1 MKSSSALLIL
11 ASLAGTLVPAQVFG
25 QERVRLTLPLDT
37 LLGVVTR
44 MSADEVEL
52 SLEGGGSRVFLREE
66 VLRMERGTEHS
77 QGHVGF
83 LLGSVAGF
91 SAGLASLFW
100 LYETDYFNDTALQL
114 GPALGLIGGGIAG
127 HRIGASK
134 KRVKWETV
142 PDWTVFWMMPER
154 LRDPGDTRDEST
166 GLRVGA
172 AFRVGVKVRFR

>member
-11 ASLAGTLVPAQVFG
+11 ASLGGTLVPAQVFG
-25 QERVRLTLPLDT
+25 QERVRLTLPVDT

-44 MSADEVEL
+44 MSAEEVEL

-91 SAGLASLFW
+91 TAGIVSATQLFEDDLAAVL
-100 LYETDYFNDTALQL
+100 L
-114 GPALGLIGGGIAG
+114 GPALGLLGGGIAG
-127 HRIGASK
+127 YRIGASK

-154 LRDPGDTRDEST
+154 LRDPGATRDEST